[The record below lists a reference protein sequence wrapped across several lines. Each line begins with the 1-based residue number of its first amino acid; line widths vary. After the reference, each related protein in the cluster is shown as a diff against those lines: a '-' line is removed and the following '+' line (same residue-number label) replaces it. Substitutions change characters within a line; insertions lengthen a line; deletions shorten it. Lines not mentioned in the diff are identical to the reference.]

1 MMITFGKIRNCVLGF
16 GLVAATALVDGWVP
30 GGFVIKD
37 AEARFGRPLTPVSV
51 AGVARRTTRRTIIR
65 RSAVYA
71 STLPRGCSTVIIDGT
86 SLQKCGVTYYQPA
99 GVKYVVVEIN

>member
-1 MMITFGKIRNCVLGF
+1 MITHRKVRNFVLGF
-16 GLVAATALVDGWVP
+16 WLVAAAIIVDGWVP

-65 RSAVYA
+65 RSAVYV
-71 STLPRGCSTVIIDGT
+71 STLPQACSTVIIDGT
-86 SLQKCGVTYYQPA
+86 SLMKCGVTYYQPA
-99 GVKYVVVEIN
+99 GAKYVVVNID